1 MLTLTGATKVLGL
14 TYPSLYPATI
24 GYATLP
30 PGSLK
35 IEAKVTDS
43 STVMPGA
50 ILFTAT
56 QAFAA
61 NKFYTF
67 ALVDTFTKV

>member
-1 MLTLTGATKVLGL
+1 M
-14 TYPSLYPATI
+14 
-24 GYATLP
+24 P

-50 ILFTAT
+50 VLLAAT
-56 QAFAA
+56 QTFAA

-67 ALVDTFTKV
+67 ALVDTFTKS